1 MWPNTQKLL
10 DEIYITIYAVF
21 IRGLVNLDRMRYCEN
36 LTRLFGHTV
45 QIFFEIEI
53 SVYGVKTHILI
64 VLRWQL
70 LIFFVW

>member
-1 MWPNTQKLL
+1 MAKYTKLL
-10 DEIYITIYAVF
+10 VEIYITIFIAIF

-53 SVYGVKTHILI
+53 SIYCVKTHILI

-70 LIFFVW
+70 SIFFVW